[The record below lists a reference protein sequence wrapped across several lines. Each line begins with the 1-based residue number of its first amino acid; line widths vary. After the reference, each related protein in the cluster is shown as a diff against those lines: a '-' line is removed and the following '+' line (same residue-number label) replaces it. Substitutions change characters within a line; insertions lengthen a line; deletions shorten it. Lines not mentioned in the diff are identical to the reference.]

1 MNVPVIIV
9 GAGPTGLT
17 AATLLAQNGVECL
30 VLERWEAVY
39 PQPRAVHLDDEVYR
53 TLARLGLADAIAAI
67 SRPCRGLRLVDRDMR
82 VLAEFQRDTEQGRH
96 GYPQANMFDQPDL
109 EQLLRDNLSRHAS
122 ATIRGGVE
130 VTALTQ
136 DGDGPVRVEVTDR
149 ATGKVET
156 LLADYVLGCD
166 GANSIT
172 RAAIGATMRDLHFQQ
187 RWLVVDVATTADL
200 AAWDGVHQVCDSDR
214 AATYMRVGATRYRW
228 EFRLKPDETADDFR
242 EIARLHPLIAPWTTD
257 IPVEQLEIVRV
268 AEYAFRAQVADRW
281 RDRRVFLLGDAA
293 HLTPPFIG
301 QGMGAGVRDA
311 ANLSWKLAGVLQ
323 GGLPQSVLDTYEI
336 ERKPHVRALIRTA
349 KLVGTAMTAGG
360 RLGDVL
366 RRVIAPH
373 LHRVPGLQRHI
384 LDAQTPPL
392 RRSDLVVRPRLRRT
406 PAGRLCPNPILDDRR
421 FDEVVAGRLALV
433 TTAGPPPDSGPTSS
447 GSAPSSSPAPVGTA
461 LHTWLTQAVP
471 TRRSCGPTARSSAP
485 AATSPRCAPNC
496 PESRLHL
503 DRRAGPLACRHGPF
517 PRPTDIGVPKGC
529 EGLVGLSGA
538 PRSTSMTVESR
549 AGPSGAAAA
558 K

>member
-30 VLERWEAVY
+30 VLERWESVY

-53 TLARLGLADAIAAI
+53 SLARLGLGDAIAAI

-82 VLAEFQRDTEQGRH
+82 VLAEFHRDTDQGRH

-149 ATGKVET
+149 ATGTAET

-200 AAWDGVHQVCDSDR
+200 AAWDGVHQVCDSER
-214 AATYMRVGATRYRW
+214 AGTYMRVGATRYRW

-257 IPVEQLEIVRV
+257 IPAEQLEIVRV

-281 RDRRVFLLGDAA
+281 RDRRIFLLGDAA

-311 ANLSWKLAGVLQ
+311 ANLSWKLAGVLR
-323 GGLPQSVLDTYEI
+323 GSLPQSVLDTYEI

-360 RLGDVL
+360 RLGDLL

-373 LHRVPGLQRHI
+373 LHRVPGLQQHI

-406 PAGRLCPNPILDDRR
+406 PAGSALPQPHPRPPPLRRPDRR
-421 FDEVVAGRLALV
+421 PPRVRHDEEAHHPAAGPHRAVRRRRRRGTGGHRAARLAH
-433 TTAGPPPDSGPTSS
+433 AWPGPRGDRAARRRGPP
-447 GSAPSSSPAPVGTA
+447 
-461 LHTWLTQAVP
+461 
-471 TRRSCGPTARSSAP
+471 RR
-485 AATSPRCAPNC
+485 AATSPRCAPHC
-496 PESRLHL
+496 PDPTLHPGSRG
-503 DRRAGPLACRHGPF
+503 RSRSPAVKRALTCSK
-517 PRPTDIGVPKGC
+517 T
-529 EGLVGLSGA
+529 
-538 PRSTSMTVESR
+538 RSQAV
-549 AGPSGAAAA
+549 A
-558 K
+558 

>member
-1 MNVPVIIV
+1 MNVSVIIV

-30 VLERWEAVY
+30 VLERWESVY

-53 TLARLGLADAIAAI
+53 ALARLGLADAIAAI
-67 SRPCRGLRLVDRDMR
+67 SRPCPGLRLVDRDMR
-82 VLAEFQRDTEQGRH
+82 VLAEFRRDTAQGRH

-109 EQLLRDNLSRHAS
+109 EQLLRDNLGRYAS

-130 VTALTQ
+130 VSALTQ
-136 DGDGPVRVEVTDR
+136 NGSGPVRVEVTDR

-172 RAAIGATMRDLHFQQ
+172 RTAIGAAVCDLHFQQ
-187 RWLVVDVATTADL
+187 RWLVVDVATNADL
-200 AAWDGVHQVCDSDR
+200 AAWDGVYQVCDSDR

-228 EFRLKPDETADDFR
+228 EFRLKPEETADDFR
-242 EIARLHPLIAPWTTD
+242 EIARLHPLITPWTTD

-268 AEYAFRAQVADRW
+268 AEYAFRAQIADRW
-281 RDRRVFLLGDAA
+281 RDRRIFLLGDAA

-311 ANLSWKLAGVLQ
+311 VNLSWKLAGVVQ
-323 GGLPQSVLDTYEI
+323 GRLPHRVLDTYEI
-336 ERKPHVRALIRTA
+336 ERKPHARALIRTA
-349 KLVGTAMTAGG
+349 KLIGTAMTAGG

-373 LHRVPGLQRHI
+373 LHRVPGLRRHI
-384 LDAQTPPL
+384 LDAQTPRL

-406 PAGRLCPNPILDDRR
+406 PAGRLCPNPVLDDRH
-421 FDEVVAGRLALV
+421 FDDVVAGRLALV
-433 TTAGPPPDSGPTSS
+433 TTIRPTTRQRAHIERF
-447 GSAPSSSPAPVGTA
+447 GAVFVAAPVGTA
-461 LHTWLTQAVP
+461 LHTWLRHGRAHAAIVRPDGAVLRAGRDLAALCAALP
-471 TRRSCGPTARSSAP
+471 RPDAPPWFAGSGRRSAGTDSSRARPTSRLRKPPTWPRGP
-485 AATSPRCAPNC
+485 AA
-496 PESRLHL
+496 
-503 DRRAGPLACRHGPF
+503 
-517 PRPTDIGVPKGC
+517 
-529 EGLVGLSGA
+529 
-538 PRSTSMTVESR
+538 
-549 AGPSGAAAA
+549 
-558 K
+558 